1 MTRLMLL
8 MPEFSIRTDK
18 PATTSQELPGLL
30 SRPLCRSSLK
40 ATVVLGFGLTSFSN
54 FTLKRFRNLC
64 SDGRRIEAAPFNT
77 RFFWNL
83 SDWKAGNYFV
93 CRINHLGETQRRGLW
108 KGFAVIFSGKPQS
121 RPRPRA
127 LAICT

>member
-1 MTRLMLL
+1 MTQLMLL
-8 MPEFSIRTDK
+8 MPELSICTDK
-18 PATTSQELPGLL
+18 PATTSQELAGLL

-77 RFFWNL
+77 RFLESIRLEGRQLLCLQDQSFGGNTKKGAL
-83 SDWKAGNYFV
+83 EGVCCDILREASVSAKA
-93 CRINHLGETQRRGLW
+93 
-108 KGFAVIFSGKPQS
+108 
-121 RPRPRA
+121 
-127 LAICT
+127 

>member
-64 SDGRRIEAAPFNT
+64 SDGRRTEAAPFNT
-77 RFFWNL
+77 LFLESIRLEGRQLLCLQDQSFGGNTKKGAL
-83 SDWKAGNYFV
+83 EGVCCDILREASISAKA
-93 CRINHLGETQRRGLW
+93 
-108 KGFAVIFSGKPQS
+108 
-121 RPRPRA
+121 
-127 LAICT
+127 